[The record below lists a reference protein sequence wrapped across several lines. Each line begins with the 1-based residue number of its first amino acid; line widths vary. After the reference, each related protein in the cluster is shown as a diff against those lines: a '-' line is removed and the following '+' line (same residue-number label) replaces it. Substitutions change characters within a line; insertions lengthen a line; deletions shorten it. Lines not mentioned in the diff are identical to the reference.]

1 MGGMQRC
8 SGGHFYDASTHRRC
22 PSCGIPGLEVAPARV
37 APSSPDAAAPV
48 TAPFPLPR
56 TSDPV
61 TAAMDAPLRTD
72 LPDLAERTRLQP
84 REERTRLQ
92 RDSRP
97 LAAAVDPVVGWLV
110 AIDGA
115 LRGRDYRIRA
125 EGNSIG
131 SDAGN
136 RIVVDDGTGTIARHR
151 HAVVFYDPR
160 DPDGPFHV
168 VPGDGPL
175 TRVNARAVYQPTRL
189 HAHDVIAIGATRLL
203 FVPLCGDRFEW
214 SLDDAVSDASG
225 AAG

>member
-1 MGGMQRC
+1 MQRC
-8 SGGHFYDASTHRRC
+8 SRGHFYDASTHRRC
-22 PSCGIPGLEVAPARV
+22 PSCGIPGLDVAPTRE
-37 APSSPDAAAPV
+37 AAAAPGAPPPPV

-56 TSDPV
+56 GAEPV
-61 TAAMDAPLRTD
+61 TGSMDVPE
-72 LPDLAERTRLQP
+72 LPALAERTRVAG
-84 REERTRLQ
+84 REERTRVH

-97 LAAAVDPVVGWLV
+97 VVAADPVVGWLV

-131 SDAGN
+131 SEAGN
-136 RIVVDDGTGTIARHR
+136 RIVVDDGTGTIARQR

-160 DPDGPFHV
+160 DAGGPFHI

-175 TRVNARAVYQPTRL
+175 TRVNERAVYQVTRL
-189 HAHDVIAIGATRLL
+189 HAYDVVAIGATRLL
-203 FVPLCGDRFEW
+203 FVPLCGERFEW
-214 SLDDAVSDASG
+214 ALDDAVSDASG